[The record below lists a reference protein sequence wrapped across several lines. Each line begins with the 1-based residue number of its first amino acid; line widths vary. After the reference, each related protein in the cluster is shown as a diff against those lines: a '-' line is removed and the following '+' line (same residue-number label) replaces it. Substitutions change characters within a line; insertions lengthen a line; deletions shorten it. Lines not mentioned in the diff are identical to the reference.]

1 MTNRK
6 NLIEVFLKLDL
17 GFTKEQIEAFI
28 DSIPRAIKL
37 LYAIEE
43 ADRNNQTIVRDIL
56 MAKLMVL
63 NDSDQWPVLCK
74 IGDRKLALYHG
85 FDEGTVTEFVF
96 SITDEMKLRL
106 PSNPASIQ
114 EKREAMRIGI
124 KERMDLFRK
133 KFDFNKKEI
142 EKLKEEGIKLYEET
156 LNERKSPPYK
166 VLKTLVILGT
176 VAGGAYGAYKIFKP
190 KNKSK
195 N

>member
-1 MTNRK
+1 MISRSK
-6 NLIEVFLKLDL
+6 LVEVFLKLDL
-17 GFTKEQIEAFI
+17 GLTKEQIEAFI
-28 DSIPRAIKL
+28 DSIPRAIEL

-43 ADRNNQTIVRDIL
+43 ANKNNQVIVRGIL
-56 MAKLMVL
+56 MAKLMTL

-106 PSNPASIQ
+106 PSNPASVQ
-114 EKREAMRIGI
+114 EKREAMRIRI
-124 KERMDLFRK
+124 KERMELFRK
-133 KFDFNKKEI
+133 KFDYDKKEI
-142 EKLKEEGIKLYEET
+142 EKLKVEGIKLYEEI
-156 LNERKSPPYK
+156 LNERKSPPHK

-176 VAGGAYGAYKIFKP
+176 VAGGAYGAYKLFKP
-190 KNKSK
+190 KNGSK